1 LTFAALINSL
11 FPYRFSKEGECK
23 MKVRGARVFLFV
35 LLLSSSLWL
44 LSQSQTLIRDIL
56 DNPNRY
62 YNLQVTLQGDVVDV
76 KAPAA
81 TGERGYYVLLDNS
94 DKKIKIVANTLPAPQ
109 IKLTVSGVVQIL
121 TEDQEPYIREVGR
134 VEGLGGEVKPVVVAQ
149 QGLSPLIIALG
160 AFIVLVIIAILVV
173 LFRKPQ
179 KQEVPAAPAVVP
191 PPSGSTGTPT
201 DARTRQVSI
210 GEVERQV
217 GGMKTRQ
224 VPSLLAELRVL
235 TGNLSGK
242 SFPLGNE
249 TVIGRVRGDI
259 ILEDASVSK
268 EHAKVVFLG
277 SKFAIENLS
286 STNPVIVN
294 GEKVQAQKELK
305 SGDEVIVGLI
315 KMQFRLI

>member
-1 LTFAALINSL
+1 
-11 FPYRFSKEGECK
+11 

-268 EHAKVVFLG
+268 EHAKVVFMG

>member
-1 LTFAALINSL
+1 
-11 FPYRFSKEGECK
+11 